1 MAEIDVSDILTDP
14 DFTDPVTLIDR
25 VSRPNDRGENTIFE
39 VKHETI
45 GSVQPASG
53 RALIRVPE
61 DMRVENMS
69 SFWIKGIIV
78 ATAPGKYSSILV
90 FQGRRYEVQ
99 HVFDW
104 SNFGEGFTEGI
115 CVAEKVA

>member
-1 MAEIDVSDILTDP
+1 MAQVDVSDILSDP
-14 DFTDPVTLIDR
+14 DFTDKVTLITRIPR
-25 VSRPNDRGENTIFE
+25 VSAKGENELFE
-39 VKHETI
+39 EPVETV

-61 DMRVENMS
+61 NLRVANMS
-69 SFWIKGIIV
+69 SFWVRGIII
-78 ATAPGKYSSILV
+78 AAAPGKYSSILV

-104 SNFGEGFTEGI
+104 SNWGEGYTEGI
-115 CVAEKVA
+115 CVAERVA